1 MKQKKNELR
10 SGVILSYITLFVENI
25 IPLFYTPWMLATM
38 GQSEH
43 GLYNLAN
50 SIVGYLSLLSVGLG
64 SAILKFLSDKVA
76 VSDKDGE
83 NALAGL
89 FTMIYSV
96 IGAIAFVCGG
106 FIALNAGSVFGQS
119 LSDSELGRLQILL
132 WLSTINTAVTFPGTV
147 YNSLIIAHQKF
158 IFNKSLGLC
167 FALLHPCL
175 NVVVLLCGTG
185 SVGLVAAT
193 TVLNIVS
200 VVIKTMYCFRV
211 LGVRPKM
218 RHMDFSPLNV
228 IFRYSI
234 FIFIGEISSM
244 LYSSTDK
251 MLLGAYCGTAIV
263 SIYSVGAS
271 LQTYYCAFSTTISNV
286 LFPKINSL
294 VAHNAS
300 DQELSDA
307 FIKYGRIQYLLMCL
321 ITTGFIL
328 FGRQFITQFWGGADY
343 VDAYYVA
350 LITMLPSLVPLIQ
363 NVGLNIVQA
372 KSKHQFRTLCLFGI
386 AVANLGFSWLLVR
399 KYGMIGCTLPTG
411 ISYLLGQGVAMNW
424 FYWKKMNIDIPAFW
438 KNIGRMTIPI
448 LPLFLISGFIVM
460 TIDIDSRATLLIA
473 IATYVIL
480 YLFIVWRFVAN
491 SYEKNMLISKFKRNI
506 RSNQG

>member
-10 SGVILSYITLFVENI
+10 TGVVLSYITLFVENI

-43 GLYNLAN
+43 GLYNLAH

-83 NALAGL
+83 NSLAGL
-89 FTMIYSV
+89 FTVIYSI
-96 IGAIAFVCGG
+96 IGVVAFICGG
-106 FIALNAGSVFGQS
+106 FIAINAGSVFDQS
-119 LSDSELGRLQILL
+119 LSTAELERLKILL
-132 WLSTINTAVTFPGTV
+132 WLSTINTAITFPGTV

-158 IFNKSLGLC
+158 IFNKSLGLI
-167 FALLHPCL
+167 FSILNPCL

-185 SVGLVAAT
+185 SVGLVAAST
-193 TVLNIVS
+193 TINIVS
-200 VVIKTMYCFRV
+200 VVIKTAYCFRV
-211 LGVRPKM
+211 LGVCPKL
-218 RHMDFSPLNV
+218 RNIDFSPLNV
-228 IFRYSI
+228 IFKYSV

-300 DQELSDA
+300 DEELSDA

-321 ITTGFIL
+321 ITTGFVL
-328 FGRQFITQFWGGADY
+328 FGKQFITQFWGGAGY
-343 VDAYYVA
+343 TDAYYVA
-350 LITMLPSLVPLIQ
+350 LITMLPSLIPLIQ

-372 KSKHQFRTLCLFGI
+372 KSKHQFRTLCLFCI
-386 AVANLGFSWLLVR
+386 AVINFGFSWLLVR

-424 FYWKKMNIDIPAFW
+424 FYWKKMNLDIPAFW
-438 KNIGRMTIPI
+438 KTIGKMTLPI
-448 LPLFLISGFIVM
+448 LPLFLISGFVIRL
-460 TIDIDSRATLLIA
+460 IGINSRLTLLAGIA
-473 IATYVIL
+473 IYVIL
-480 YLFIVWRFVAN
+480 YMFIVWRFVAN
-491 SYEKNMLISKFKRNI
+491 SYEKGLVTSKLKRNVQ
-506 RSNQG
+506 RG

>member
-1 MKQKKNELR
+1 MRQKKNELR
-10 SGVILSYITLFVENI
+10 TGVILSYITLFAENI

-89 FTMIYSV
+89 FTVIYSV
-96 IGAIAFVCGG
+96 IGTVAFVCGG
-106 FIALNAGSVFGQS
+106 FITLNAGFVFGQS
-119 LSDSELGRLQILL
+119 LSGAELERLRILL
-132 WLSTINTAVTFPGTV
+132 WLSTVNTAITFPGTV

-158 IFNKSLGLC
+158 IFNKSLGL
-167 FALLHPCL
+167 FFSLLHPCL
-175 NVVVLLCGTG
+175 NVAVLLCGTG
-185 SVGLVAAT
+185 SIGLVAAT
-193 TVLNIVS
+193 TALNIVT
-200 VVIKTMYCFRV
+200 VVIKTAYCFRV

-218 RHMDFSPLNV
+218 RNIDFSPLRD
-228 IFRYSI
+228 IFKYSV
-234 FIFIGEISSM
+234 FIFIAEISSM

-263 SIYSVGAS
+263 SVYSVGAA

-286 LFPKINSL
+286 LFPRINSL
-294 VAHNAS
+294 VAHHAT
-300 DQELSDA
+300 DKELSDA

-328 FGRQFITQFWGGADY
+328 FGRQFITQFWGGPGY

-386 AVANLGFSWLLVR
+386 AVVNLVFSWLLVR
-399 KYGMIGCTLPTG
+399 RYGMIGCTLPTG
-411 ISYLLGQGVAMNW
+411 ISYLLGQGIAMNW

-438 KNIGRMTIPI
+438 RTIGRMTLPV
-448 LPLFLISGFIVM
+448 LPLFLISGIIIRIVGLE
-460 TIDIDSRATLLIA
+460 SRLALLAGIVVYM
-473 IATYVIL
+473 IC
-480 YLFIVWRFVAN
+480 YLLVVWRFVAN
-491 SYEKNMLISKFKRNI
+491 DFEKGLVSSKLKRNE
-506 RSNQG
+506 RRGG

>member
-10 SGVILSYITLFVENI
+10 TGVILSYITLFAENI

-96 IGAIAFVCGG
+96 IGVVAFACGG
-106 FIALNAGSVFGQS
+106 FIALNANSVFS
-119 LSDSELGRLQILL
+119 HRLSGAELERLQILL
-132 WLSTINTAVTFPGTV
+132 WLSTVNTAITFPGTV

-158 IFNKSLGLC
+158 IFNKSLGL
-167 FALLHPCL
+167 FFSLLHPCL
-175 NVVVLLCGTG
+175 NVAVLLCGTG
-185 SVGLVAAT
+185 SIGLVAAT
-193 TVLNIVS
+193 TVLSIITVL
-200 VVIKTMYCFRV
+200 IKTVYCFRV
-211 LGVRPKM
+211 LGVRPQM
-218 RHMDFSPLNV
+218 RNIDFSPLNA
-228 IFRYSI
+228 ILKYSV
-234 FIFIGEISSM
+234 FIFIAEISSM

-251 MLLGAYCGTAIV
+251 MLLGAYYGTAMV

-271 LQTYYCAFSTTISNV
+271 LQMYYCAFSTAISNV

-300 DQELSDA
+300 DRELSDV

-328 FGRQFITQFWGGADY
+328 FGRQFITQFWGGPGY

-372 KSKHQFRTLCLFGI
+372 KSKHQFRTLCLFCI
-386 AVANLGFSWLLVR
+386 AVANLGFSWLFVR

-438 KNIGRMTIPI
+438 KNIGQMTIPI
-448 LPLFLISGFIVM
+448 LPLFLVSGFLIRLVG
-460 TIDIDSRATLLIA
+460 IKSKLTLLA
-473 IATYVIL
+473 GMAL
-480 YLFIVWRFVAN
+480 YTISYLLIIWRFVAN
-491 SYEKNMLISKFKRNI
+491 DFEKGLVITKLKRNV
-506 RSNQG
+506 RRGR